1 MLLFQTEIENLNAE
15 IAQLQ
20 QLIAEKLQTREQL
33 NTYQKEANT
42 ALEVLQNVVNKINHP
57 AALSDLRAAVLGLFD
72 SSVSTP
78 VPLGEAK
85 PDEELTGIITVESPP
100 SPNNLSNLNVAPP
113 NVDDK
118 TETKEAKP
126 RVPVSTEAPQETTSE
141 RANLAPGDIIGS
153 RIVPDWHYTII
164 EVKPNHKLQGQRQ
177 LSSGENFN
185 VELDIS
191 DVYLIQKAEQGTPE
205 PETEANTP
213 TSAKTQEPLLEADI
227 IEQEEGEQGNIK
239 TSSMTPE
246 SLAKLIREAWSWS
259 EIEAAVVDNEQHK
272 KAAWALLSP
281 GEQNHVLVLKL
292 QAEQGDTPSGIS
304 AQELTLTTPELP

>member
-57 AALSDLRAAVLGLFD
+57 AALSDLRVAVLGLFEN
-72 SSVSTP
+72 SFSTP

-100 SPNNLSNLNVAPP
+100 SPNNLSNL
-113 NVDDK
+113 DDK

-126 RVPVSTEAPQETTSE
+126 IVPAPTEAPQEATAE

-153 RIVPDWHYTII
+153 RIVPDWRYTII
-164 EVKPNHKLQGQRQ
+164 EVKPNHKLQSQRQ

-213 TSAKTQEPLLEADI
+213 TSAETQEPLLEADI
-227 IEQEEGEQGNIK
+227 IEQEEGEQGNIQ

-246 SLAKLIREAWSWS
+246 SLAKLIREAWSWL
-259 EIEAAVVDNEQHK
+259 EIEAAVADKEQHK

-281 GEQNHVLVLKL
+281 EEQNHVLALKL

-304 AQELTLTTPELP
+304 AQELTPTTPELL